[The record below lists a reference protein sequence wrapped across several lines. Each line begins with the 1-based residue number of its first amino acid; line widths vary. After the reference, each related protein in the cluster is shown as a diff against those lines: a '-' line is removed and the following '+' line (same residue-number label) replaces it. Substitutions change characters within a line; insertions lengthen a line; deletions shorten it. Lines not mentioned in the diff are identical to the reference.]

1 MDIIYYLVLLVLNLL
16 ILLIAKNRFIQI
28 LNILFILLNIYF
40 VINNMPIIM
49 WSNTQAIQII
59 STTHL
64 AIYPFL
70 MLLAIQVIKLCKGL

>member
-16 ILLIAKNRFIQI
+16 ILLTAKNRFIQI

-59 STTHL
+59 NTTHL